1 MSKPIS
7 ATQILRY
14 NESYYSLVIAVAKRA
29 RQIADN
35 AIEEKIVLNE
45 KPVKTAIDEF
55 VSGEYRLIEDPG
67 VKG

>member
-7 ATQILRY
+7 ATQILRN

>member
-7 ATQILRY
+7 ATQILRN

-45 KPVKTAIDEF
+45 KPVKIAIDEF